1 MMFKR
6 ILHIVVTAWRI
17 LFTLTF
23 IFSLLAL
30 GIYALVFN
38 DQGLDFFIGVIT
50 HNFPISYLIISTAFL
65 LLWCLLCWYACRIV
79 LQVKMLDVD
88 PDDPFALRLIVWIP
102 RIIGLIPLLIVA
114 GAMIRAAG
122 KIPNERWFTLTINLL
137 VLIGMGIL
145 LMIFF
150 MKRAKL
156 AEALHIDF
164 APAHQRYTAA
174 RTPLKR
180 LWSMKANRIAFR
192 SILIAVAVMIAPFF
206 FLLKFGYAR
215 MLGPAT
221 VLLAGFIFFTLVL
234 TLIVLF
240 INFRR
245 SPAFLLI
252 GGYIILASTC
262 NNNSA
267 VRLIPATQTVQRET
281 IRENFI
287 KWIQPKMQSTDSVVT
302 IYLVAAEGGG
312 IRAAT
317 FTSVALKRMEELQP
331 GFMDKVYAISGVS
344 GGGVGSCFYA
354 AYRKDQLSGVF
365 DGFPSSSTAFDE
377 TVSAD
382 FLSSLTAAFVF
393 HDNLQRV
400 IPFPI
405 EGLSRNNK
413 LEDSWAWS
421 YEKHL
426 FAKTMDQ
433 PFLDL
438 WQHAKGKQV
447 PNLFINGLLAETG
460 QKTIVS
466 NLMLSDSIFKDDI
479 DVLRVLG
486 QDVAVKTAASL
497 CSRFPLITSGALI
510 SIDRKQKG
518 HIVDGGYKE
527 NSGIET
533 AWQLAI
539 ALNNLIDETE
549 LAHRKKI
556 KVHLLFIRNSN
567 TGENV
572 TDNQLR
578 AVSVLPDLTTII
590 PGFLN
595 AWDRRTETHINIS
608 KELFNEG
615 TLRARFHYS
624 QLSLNNRNKLLPL
637 GWYLSEDA
645 RNNIIRQVND
655 SLKAGWK

>member
-1 MMFKR
+1 MLKR
-6 ILHIVVTAWRI
+6 IFHSITTAWRI
-17 LFTLTF
+17 LFTLNV
-23 IFSLLAL
+23 IFLLL
-30 GIYALVFN
+30 FVGTYALVFN
-38 DQGLDFFIGVIT
+38 DQGLDFFIGVVT
-50 HNFPISYLIISTAFL
+50 NYLPTPYLLFSTAFL
-65 LLWCLLCWYACRIV
+65 LLWCLLCWYASRII
-79 LQVKMLDVD
+79 LQVKLLDVD
-88 PDDPFALRLIVWIP
+88 PDDPLALRLIVWIP
-102 RIIGLIPLLIVA
+102 RIIGIIPLLIVA
-114 GAMIRAAG
+114 GALIRAAG
-122 KIPNERWFTLTINLL
+122 KIPNERWLTLTINLL
-137 VLIGMGIL
+137 VLVVMGIL
-145 LMIFF
+145 LIIFF
-150 MKRAKL
+150 MKRAKI
-156 AEALHIDF
+156 AEAMHIDF

-234 TLIVLF
+234 SLIALF
-240 INFRR
+240 INFRQ
-245 SPAFLLI
+245 SPAFLVI
-252 GGYIILASTC
+252 GGYIVLVSTC
-262 NNNSA
+262 NDNSA
-267 VRLIPATQTVQRET
+267 VRLIPATQTVHRET

-287 KWIQPKMQSTDSVVT
+287 KWIQPKMQTTDSVVT

-317 FTSVALKRMEELQP
+317 FTAVALKKMEELQP

-354 AYRKDQLSGVF
+354 AYRKDQLTGAF
-365 DGFPSSSTAFDE
+365 DGFPSSSSAFDE

-393 HDNLQRV
+393 HDNLQRL
-400 IPFPI
+400 IPIPI
-405 EGLSRNNK
+405 EGLSRNSK

-438 WQHAKGKQV
+438 WQHPKGKQV

-466 NLMLSDSIFKDDI
+466 NLVLSDSIFKDDI

-510 SIDRKQKG
+510 RIDGKQKG

-527 NSGIET
+527 SSGIET

-539 ALNNLIDETE
+539 ALNNHIDEAE
-549 LAHRKKI
+549 RNYRKKI

-567 TGENV
+567 TGENL

-615 TLRARFHYS
+615 SLRSRFHYS
-624 QLSLNNRNKLLPL
+624 QLSLNNKNKLLPL
-637 GWYLSEDA
+637 GWYLSVNA
-645 RNNIIRQVND
+645 RENIIRQVSD
-655 SLKAGWK
+655 SLSAGWR

>member
-1 MMFKR
+1 
-6 ILHIVVTAWRI
+6 V
-17 LFTLTF
+17 
-23 IFSLLAL
+23 
-30 GIYALVFN
+30 
-38 DQGLDFFIGVIT
+38 
-50 HNFPISYLIISTAFL
+50 
-65 LLWCLLCWYACRIV
+65 
-79 LQVKMLDVD
+79 
-88 PDDPFALRLIVWIP
+88 
-102 RIIGLIPLLIVA
+102 
-114 GAMIRAAG
+114 
-122 KIPNERWFTLTINLL
+122 
-137 VLIGMGIL
+137 
-145 LMIFF
+145 
-150 MKRAKL
+150 
-156 AEALHIDF
+156 
-164 APAHQRYTAA
+164 
-174 RTPLKR
+174 
-180 LWSMKANRIAFR
+180 
-192 SILIAVAVMIAPFF
+192 
-206 FLLKFGYAR
+206 
-215 MLGPAT
+215 
-221 VLLAGFIFFTLVL
+221 
-234 TLIVLF
+234 
-240 INFRR
+240 
-245 SPAFLLI
+245 I
-252 GGYIILASTC
+252 GGYIVLASTC
-262 NNNSA
+262 NDNSA

-317 FTSVALKRMEELQP
+317 FTAVALKKMEELQP

-354 AYRKDQLSGVF
+354 AYRKDQLTGAF
-365 DGFPSSSTAFDE
+365 DGFPSSSAAFDE

-393 HDNLQRV
+393 HDNLQRL
-400 IPFPI
+400 IPIPI

-438 WQHAKGKQV
+438 WQHTKGKQV

-466 NLMLSDSIFKDDI
+466 NLVLSDNIFKDDI

-510 SIDRKQKG
+510 RIDGKQKG

-539 ALNNLIDETE
+539 ALNNHIDEAE
-549 LAHRKKI
+549 RNYRKKI

-567 TGENV
+567 TGENLS
-572 TDNQLR
+572 DNQLR
-578 AVSVLPDLTTII
+578 AVAVLPDLTTIV

-615 TLRARFHYS
+615 SLRSRFHYS
-624 QLSLNNRNKLLPL
+624 QLSLNNKNKLLPL
-637 GWYLSEDA
+637 GWYLSVNA
-645 RNNIIRQVND
+645 RDNIIRQVSD
-655 SLKAGWK
+655 SLSAGWR